1 MQLDVNVV
9 LTLAAAIVVLLVGR
23 AIVARVA
30 FLNRYSIPD
39 PVVGGL
45 IAALVIT
52 ALRLLGDV
60 RITFD
65 MTPQSTLLL
74 AFFSTIGLSADVRM
88 LLKGGVRLLV
98 LLAVVTVFLLVQNG
112 LGVLAAIGLD
122 MNPLFGL
129 LAGSVT
135 MAGGHGT
142 GAAYAK
148 LFGEVNN
155 LQGAM
160 EVAMAC
166 ATFGLVLGGIIGGP
180 VAERLIA
187 RHGLAPDPAA
197 EPVTKKGAEEV
208 APGEL
213 GPDERRP
220 LSRESFFETVF
231 LILLCVGVGSLVAS
245 VVTIPWFTLP
255 TFVWCLLTGIVVC
268 NLLGLTGT
276 YRIDTPTLD
285 LLGTICLS
293 LFLAMALMA
302 LKLWELVG
310 LALPVLGILVLQT
323 ALTAAYATWVTFPL
337 MGRNYDAAVIAAG
350 HCGFGLGAT
359 PTAIANMQAVTGR
372 HGHSPLAFLLVP
384 IIGAFLIDITN
395 ALVIQGFLA
404 LPQLGF

>member
-1 MQLDVNVV
+1 MPVQVDVNVV
-9 LTLAAAIVVLLVGR
+9 LTLVVAIAVLLLGR
-23 AIVARVA
+23 LIVARVA

-45 IAALVIT
+45 IAAFVIT
-52 ALRLLGDV
+52 ALRFGADM
-60 RITFD
+60 RIAFD
-65 MTPQSTLLL
+65 MSLQSTLLL

-88 LLKGGVRLLV
+88 LAKGGMRLVVLLV
-98 LLAVVTVFLLVQNG
+98 VVTVFLLLQNA
-112 LGVLAAIGLD
+112 LGVGAAIALD
-122 MNPLFGL
+122 MNPLVGL

-135 MAGGHGT
+135 MSGGHGT

-160 EVAMAC
+160 EIAMAC
-166 ATFGLVLGGIIGGP
+166 ATFGLVMGGIIGGP
-180 VAERLIA
+180 VAERLINKHKLRGTA
-187 RHGLAPDPAA
+187 MTADPP
-197 EPVTKKGAEEV
+197 ELT

-213 GPDERRP
+213 GPEERRP
-220 LSRESFFETVF
+220 LSPESFFETVA
-231 LILLCVGVGSLVAS
+231 LILFCVGVGSLIAS
-245 VVTIPWFTLP
+245 FVKIPWFTLP
-255 TFVWCLLTGIVVC
+255 TFVWCLLVGITVC
-268 NLLGLTGT
+268 NVMSVTRI
-276 YRIDTPTLD
+276 YRIDTATLE
-285 LLGTICLS
+285 LLGTVCLS

-310 LALPVLGILVLQT
+310 LALPVIAILAVQTVLM
-323 ALTAAYATWVTFPL
+323 AAYATFVTFPV

-372 HGHSPLAFLLVP
+372 HGHSTLAFLLIP

-395 ALVIQGFLA
+395 ALVIQGFLT
-404 LPQLGF
+404 LPQFGF

>member
-1 MQLDVNVV
+1 MTMQLDVNVV
-9 LTLAAAIVVLLVGR
+9 LTLVIAIVVLLVGR
-23 AIVARVA
+23 LIVANVG
-30 FLNRYSIPD
+30 FLNKYSIPD

-45 IAALVIT
+45 VAAVVIT
-52 ALRLLGDV
+52 ALRFGAGV
-60 RITFD
+60 QIAFD
-65 MTPQSTLLL
+65 MSLQSTLLL
-74 AFFSTIGLSADVRM
+74 AFFSTIGLSADARM
-88 LLKGGVRLLV
+88 LLKGGTRLVVLLV
-98 LLAVVTVFLLVQNG
+98 LVSVFLVLQNA
-112 LGVLAAIGLD
+112 LGVAAAIALD

-135 MAGGHGT
+135 MSGGHGT
-142 GAAYAK
+142 GAAYGK

-160 EVAMAC
+160 EVAMAA
-166 ATFGLVLGGIIGGP
+166 ATFGLVMGGIIGGP
-180 VAERLIA
+180 VAERLINK
-187 RHGLAPDPAA
+187 HGLRGTTGIATTP
-197 EPVTKKGAEEV
+197 ELI

-213 GPDERRP
+213 GPEERRR
-220 LSRESFFETVF
+220 LSPESFFETVA
-231 LILLCVGVGSLVAS
+231 LILFCVGVGSLIAG
-245 VVTIPWFTLP
+245 VVKIPWFTLP

-268 NLLGLTGT
+268 NVFSVTRV
-276 YRIDTPTLD
+276 YRIDTATLE
-285 LLGTICLS
+285 LLGTVCLS

-310 LALPVLGILVLQT
+310 LALPVLAILVVQT
-323 ALTAAYATWVTFPL
+323 VLMAAYATYVTFRV

-372 HGHSPLAFLLVP
+372 HGHSTLAFLLVP

-395 ALVIQGFLA
+395 ALIIQGYLA

>member
-9 LTLAAAIVVLLVGR
+9 LTLVVAVAVLLVGR
-23 AIVARVA
+23 VVVRRVP

-45 IAALVIT
+45 IAAVLIT
-52 ALRLLGDV
+52 ALRFAADV

-65 MTPQSTLLL
+65 MSLQSTLLL
-74 AFFSTIGLSADVRM
+74 AFFSTIGLSADIRM
-88 LLKGGVRLLV
+88 LLKGGRPLLV
-98 LLAVVTVFLLVQNG
+98 LLVLVTVFLALQNA
-112 LGVLAAIGLD
+112 LGIATAIGLD
-122 MNPLFGL
+122 MSPLLGL
-129 LAGSVT
+129 LAGTVT
-135 MAGGHGT
+135 LSGGHGT

-166 ATFGLVLGGIIGGP
+166 ATFGLVIGGIIGGP
-180 VAERLIA
+180 VAERLI
-187 RHGLAPDPAA
+187 RKHGLRGTAGVV
-197 EPVTKKGAEEV
+197 EQL

-213 GPDERRP
+213 GPEERRP
-220 LSRESFFETVF
+220 LSPESFFETLA
-231 LILLCVGVGSLVAS
+231 LILLCVGVGSLVAGW
-245 VVTIPWFTLP
+245 VQIPWFTLP

-268 NLLGLTGT
+268 NLCSLTRI
-276 YRIDTPTLD
+276 YRIDTATLE
-285 LLGTICLS
+285 LLGTVCLS

-310 LALPVLGILVLQT
+310 LALPIMAILAVQTVLIVL
-323 ALTAAYATWVTFPL
+323 YATYVTFPA

-372 HGHSPLAFLLVP
+372 HGHSTLAFLLVP

>member
-9 LTLAAAIVVLLVGR
+9 LTLVVAVAVLLVGR
-23 AIVARVA
+23 VVVRRVP

-45 IAALVIT
+45 IAAVLIT
-52 ALRLLGDV
+52 ALRFAADV

-65 MTPQSTLLL
+65 MSLQSTLLL
-74 AFFSTIGLSADVRM
+74 AFFSTIGLSADIRM
-88 LLKGGVRLLV
+88 LLKGGRPLLV
-98 LLAVVTVFLLVQNG
+98 LLVLVTVFLALQNA
-112 LGVLAAIGLD
+112 LGIATAIGLD
-122 MNPLFGL
+122 MSPLLGL
-129 LAGSVT
+129 LAGTVT
-135 MAGGHGT
+135 LSGGHGT

-166 ATFGLVLGGIIGGP
+166 ATFGLVIGGIIGGP
-180 VAERLIA
+180 VAERLI
-187 RHGLAPDPAA
+187 RKHGLRGTAGVV
-197 EPVTKKGAEEV
+197 EQL

-213 GPDERRP
+213 GPEERRP
-220 LSRESFFETVF
+220 LSPESFFETLA
-231 LILLCVGVGSLVAS
+231 LILLCVGVGSLVAAW
-245 VVTIPWFTLP
+245 VQIPWFTLP
-255 TFVWCLLTGIVVC
+255 TFVWCLLVGIVVC
-268 NLLGLTGT
+268 NTFT
-276 YRIDTPTLD
+276 VTRSYQIDASTLE
-285 LLGTICLS
+285 LLGTVCLS

-310 LALPVLGILVLQT
+310 LALPVLVILAAQTVLMI
-323 ALTAAYATWVTFPL
+323 LFATYVTFPV

-359 PTAIANMQAVTGR
+359 PTAIANMQAVAGR

-395 ALVIQGFLA
+395 ALVIQAYLA
-404 LPQLGF
+404 LPQFGF

>member
-9 LTLAAAIVVLLVGR
+9 LTLVVAIVVLLVGR
-23 AIVARVA
+23 AIVARVP
-30 FLNRYSIPD
+30 FLNHYSIPD

-45 IAALVIT
+45 VAAIVIT
-52 ALRLLGDV
+52 VLRVAGDV
-60 RITFD
+60 RISFG

-74 AFFSTIGLSADVRM
+74 AFFATIGLSADVRM

-98 LLAVVTVFLLVQNG
+98 LLALVAVFLLVQNG

-122 MNPLFGL
+122 MNPLVGL

-155 LQGAM
+155 LQGSM

-180 VAERLIA
+180 VAERLIV
-187 RHGLAPDPAA
+187 RYGLKPSEAA
-197 EPVTKKGAEEV
+197 EPAGA
-208 APGEL
+208 AATPGEL

-220 LSRESFFETVF
+220 LSRESFFETVL
-231 LILLCVGVGSLVAS
+231 LILFCVGVGSIVAG

-268 NLLGLTGT
+268 NLLTVT
-276 YRIDTPTLD
+276 KVYSIDKPTLD
-285 LLGTICLS
+285 LLGTVCLS
-293 LFLAMALMA
+293 LF
-302 LKLWELVG
+302 
-310 LALPVLGILVLQT
+310 
-323 ALTAAYATWVTFPL
+323 
-337 MGRNYDAAVIAAG
+337 
-350 HCGFGLGAT
+350 
-359 PTAIANMQAVTGR
+359 
-372 HGHSPLAFLLVP
+372 
-384 IIGAFLIDITN
+384 
-395 ALVIQGFLA
+395 
-404 LPQLGF
+404 

>member
-9 LTLAAAIVVLLVGR
+9 LTLVVAIVVLLVGR
-23 AIVARVA
+23 LIVSRVA
-30 FLNRYSIPD
+30 LLSRYSIPD

-45 IAALVIT
+45 LAAAAIT
-52 ALRLLGDV
+52 ALRFGAGV
-60 RITFD
+60 QIAFD
-65 MTPQSTLLL
+65 MSLQSTLLL

-88 LLKGGVRLLV
+88 LLQGWARLLV
-98 LLAVVTVFLLVQNG
+98 LLVVVTVFLVLQNA
-112 LGVLAAIGLD
+112 LGIAAAIGLD

-135 MAGGHGT
+135 MSGGHGT
-142 GAAYAK
+142 GAAYGK

-155 LQGAM
+155 LQGAV
-160 EVAMAC
+160 EVAMAA
-166 ATFGLVLGGIIGGP
+166 ATFGLVMGGIVGGP
-180 VAERLIA
+180 VAERLINKHKL
-187 RHGLAPDPAA
+187 RAPDAVDRQASP
-197 EPVTKKGAEEV
+197 T

-213 GPDERRP
+213 GPNERRP
-220 LSRESFFETVF
+220 PSPESFFETVA
-231 LILLCVGVGSLVAS
+231 LILFCVGVGSLIAGWVK
-245 VVTIPWFTLP
+245 IPWFTLP

-268 NLLGLTGT
+268 NLCSLTRI
-276 YRIDTPTLD
+276 YRIDTATLD
-285 LLGTICLS
+285 LLGTVCLS

-310 LALPVLGILVLQT
+310 LALPIMGILGLQT
-323 ALTAAYATWVTFPL
+323 VLIVLYATYVTFPA

-372 HGHSPLAFLLVP
+372 HGHSTLAFLLVP

-395 ALVIQGFLA
+395 ALVIQGYLA

>member
-9 LTLAAAIVVLLVGR
+9 LTLVIAIIVLLVGR
-23 AIVARVA
+23 VVVARVA

-52 ALRLLGDV
+52 VLRFAGDV
-60 RITFD
+60 RISFD

-88 LLKGGVRLLV
+88 LLQGGVRLLV
-98 LLAVVTVFLLVQNG
+98 LLAVVTVFLLLQNG

-122 MNPLFGL
+122 MNPMVGL

-142 GAAYAK
+142 GAAYAR

-166 ATFGLVLGGIIGGP
+166 ATFGLVLGGVIGGP
-180 VAERLIA
+180 VAERLIV
-187 RHGLAPDPAA
+187 RHGLKPNRGVKEDVDVA
-197 EPVTKKGAEEV
+197 

-213 GPDERRP
+213 GPDQRRP

-231 LILLCVGVGSLVAS
+231 LILFCVGVGSIVAG

-268 NLLGLTGT
+268 NLLTVT
-276 YRIDTPTLD
+276 KVYSIDKPTLD
-285 LLGTICLS
+285 LLGTVCLS

-310 LALPVLGILVLQT
+310 LALPVLAILLVQT
-323 ALTAAYATWVTFPL
+323 MLTAAYATWITFPL
-337 MGRNYDAAVIAAG
+337 MGGDYDAAVIAAG

-372 HGHSPLAFLLVP
+372 YGHAPLAFLLVP
-384 IIGAFLIDITN
+384 IIGAFLIDIVN
-395 ALVIQGFLA
+395 ALVIQAYLA

>member
-9 LTLAAAIVVLLVGR
+9 LTLVVAIVVLLVGR
-23 AIVARVA
+23 LIVANVA
-30 FLNRYSIPD
+30 LLNRYSIPD

-45 IAALVIT
+45 IAAVVIT
-52 ALRLLGDV
+52 VLRFGAGV
-60 RITFD
+60 QIAFD
-65 MTPQSTLLL
+65 MSLQSTLLL

-88 LLKGGVRLLV
+88 LLKGGTRLLV
-98 LLAVVTVFLLVQNG
+98 LLAVVTLFLVLQNA
-112 LGVLAAIGLD
+112 LGVAAAIGLD

-135 MAGGHGT
+135 MSGGHGT
-142 GAAYAK
+142 GAAYGK

-160 EVAMAC
+160 EVAMAA
-166 ATFGLVLGGIIGGP
+166 ATFGLVMGGIVGGP
-180 VAERLIA
+180 VAERLIN
-187 RHGLAPDPAA
+187 RHGLRGDAA
-197 EPVTKKGAEEV
+197 SGPVAEHS

-213 GPDERRP
+213 GPQERRP
-220 LSRESFFETVF
+220 LSPESFFETVA
-231 LILLCVGVGSLVAS
+231 LILFCVGVGSLIAGWVK
-245 VVTIPWFTLP
+245 IPWFTLP

-268 NLLGLTGT
+268 NVFSLTKA
-276 YRIDTPTLD
+276 YRIDTATLE
-285 LLGTICLS
+285 LLGTVCLS

-310 LALPVLGILVLQT
+310 LALPIIAILAVQT
-323 ALTAAYATWVTFPL
+323 ILIALYATYVTFPA
-337 MGRNYDAAVIAAG
+337 MGGNYDAAVIAAG

-372 HGHSPLAFLLVP
+372 HGHSTLAFLLVP

-395 ALVIQGFLA
+395 ALVIQGYLA

>member
-9 LTLAAAIVVLLVGR
+9 LTLVAAIVVLLIGR
-23 AIVARVA
+23 LIVSRVA
-30 FLNRYSIPD
+30 LLNKYSIPD

-45 IAALVIT
+45 IAAIVIT
-52 ALRLLGDV
+52 ALRFGADLQIV
-60 RITFD
+60 FD
-65 MTPQSTLLL
+65 MSLQSTLLL
-74 AFFSTIGLSADVRM
+74 AFFSTIGLSADVRT
-88 LLKGGVRLLV
+88 LLKGGARLVVLLV
-98 LLAVVTVFLLVQNG
+98 VVTVFLFLQNA
-112 LGVLAAIGLD
+112 LGVAAAIGLD
-122 MNPLFGL
+122 MSPLFGL

-135 MAGGHGT
+135 MSGGHGT
-142 GAAYAK
+142 GAAYGK

-160 EVAMAC
+160 EVAMAA
-166 ATFGLVLGGIIGGP
+166 ATFGLVMGGIVGGP
-180 VAERLIA
+180 VAERLIVKHRLRGA
-187 RHGLAPDPAA
+187 VGPATRP
-197 EPVTKKGAEEV
+197 ELT

-213 GPDERRP
+213 GPQERRP
-220 LSRESFFETVF
+220 LSPESFFETVA
-231 LILLCVGVGSLVAS
+231 LILFCVGVGSLIATW
-245 VVTIPWFTLP
+245 VTIPWFTLP

-268 NLLGLTGT
+268 NVFSLTRI
-276 YRIDTPTLD
+276 YRIDIATLE
-285 LLGTICLS
+285 LLGTVCLS

-310 LALPVLGILVLQT
+310 LALPILAILAVQTVLIVS
-323 ALTAAYATWVTFPL
+323 YATYVTFPA

-395 ALVIQGFLA
+395 ALVIQAYLA

>member
-9 LTLAAAIVVLLVGR
+9 LTLVIAIVVLLVGR
-23 AIVARVA
+23 LIVANVG
-30 FLNRYSIPD
+30 FLNKYSIPD

-45 IAALVIT
+45 VAAVVIT
-52 ALRLLGDV
+52 ALRFGAGV
-60 RITFD
+60 QIAFD
-65 MTPQSTLLL
+65 MSLQSTLLL
-74 AFFSTIGLSADVRM
+74 AFFSTIGLSADARM
-88 LLKGGVRLLV
+88 LLKGGTRLVVLLV
-98 LLAVVTVFLLVQNG
+98 LVSVFLVLQNA
-112 LGVLAAIGLD
+112 LGVAAAIALD

-135 MAGGHGT
+135 MSGGHGT
-142 GAAYAK
+142 GAAYGK

-160 EVAMAC
+160 EVAMAA
-166 ATFGLVLGGIIGGP
+166 ATFGLVMGGIIGGP
-180 VAERLIA
+180 VAERLINK
-187 RHGLAPDPAA
+187 HGLRGTTGIATTP
-197 EPVTKKGAEEV
+197 ELI

-213 GPDERRP
+213 GPEERRR
-220 LSRESFFETVF
+220 LSPESFFETVA
-231 LILLCVGVGSLVAS
+231 LILFCVGVGSLIAG
-245 VVTIPWFTLP
+245 VVKIPWFTLP

-268 NLLGLTGT
+268 NVFSVTRV
-276 YRIDTPTLD
+276 YRIDTATLE
-285 LLGTICLS
+285 LLGTVCLS

-310 LALPVLGILVLQT
+310 LALPVLAILVVQT
-323 ALTAAYATWVTFPL
+323 VLMAAYATYVTFRV

-372 HGHSPLAFLLVP
+372 HGHSTLAFLLVP

-395 ALVIQGFLA
+395 ALIIQGYLA

>member
-9 LTLAAAIVVLLVGR
+9 LTLVIAIVVLLVGR
-23 AIVARVA
+23 LIVANVG
-30 FLNRYSIPD
+30 FLNKYSIPD

-45 IAALVIT
+45 VAAVVIT
-52 ALRLLGDV
+52 ALRFGAGV
-60 RITFD
+60 QIAFD
-65 MTPQSTLLL
+65 MSLQSTLLL
-74 AFFSTIGLSADVRM
+74 AFFSTIGLSADARM
-88 LLKGGVRLLV
+88 LLKGGTRLVVLLV
-98 LLAVVTVFLLVQNG
+98 LVSVFLVLQNA
-112 LGVLAAIGLD
+112 LGVAAAIALD

-135 MAGGHGT
+135 MSGGHGT
-142 GAAYAK
+142 GAAYGK

-160 EVAMAC
+160 EVAMAA
-166 ATFGLVLGGIIGGP
+166 ATFGLVMGGIIGGP
-180 VAERLIA
+180 VAERLINK
-187 RHGLAPDPAA
+187 HGLRGTTGIATTP
-197 EPVTKKGAEEV
+197 ELI

-213 GPDERRP
+213 GPEERRP
-220 LSRESFFETVF
+220 LSPESFFETVA
-231 LILLCVGVGSLVAS
+231 LILFCVGVGSLIAG
-245 VVTIPWFTLP
+245 VVKIPWFTLP

-268 NLLGLTGT
+268 NVFSVTRV
-276 YRIDTPTLD
+276 YRIDTATLE
-285 LLGTICLS
+285 LLGTVCLS

-310 LALPVLGILVLQT
+310 LALPVLAILVVQT
-323 ALTAAYATWVTFPL
+323 VLMAAYATYVTFRV

-372 HGHSPLAFLLVP
+372 HGHSTLAFLLVP

-395 ALVIQGFLA
+395 ALIIQGYLA